1 MGIHFQWNENP
12 FPPIWEKYIFIAAFG
27 LTTAW
32 SGKTLG
38 QIMED
43 DESKAMVQS
52 IMMEIRAIAQ
62 SKGIR
67 LPENIIEASINKA
80 NNFPFDTKTS
90 YQRDVETKGRV
101 NEGDIYG
108 GTIIR
113 MGEALGISTPA
124 TKTIYAQIQQR
135 LTG

>member
-1 MGIHFQWNENP
+1 
-12 FPPIWEKYIFIAAFG
+12 
-27 LTTAW
+27 
-32 SGKTLG
+32 
-38 QIMED
+38 
-43 DESKAMVQS
+43 
-52 IMMEIRAIAQ
+52 
-62 SKGIR
+62 
-67 LPENIIEASINKA
+67 
-80 NNFPFDTKTS
+80 
-90 YQRDVETKGRV
+90 V